1 MTSMSTSLDQH
12 SWINS
17 FDPKKR
23 IFVGRS
29 YFIIKRIIDLT
40 LVLLSAPFWAPLLL
54 VIGIIIKVTS
64 PGAPALFTQF
74 RTGKN

>member
-1 MTSMSTSLDQH
+1 MSSTSINPADQY
-12 SWINS
+12 SWIAS

-29 YFIIKRIIDLT
+29 YFILKRIMDLS

-54 VIGIIIKVTS
+54 VLGIII
-64 PGAPALFTQF
+64 
-74 RTGKN
+74 